1 MTAEDVLEIIAPAEW
16 TAPMVFN
23 SPHSGSLLPPDFL
36 NQVRLDHRSLRLS
49 EDCFV
54 DELFGGCIAAGA
66 PMLRALFSRSYI
78 DLNRE
83 PYELDQRMFFE
94 QLPRHFNMSSPRVAC
109 GLGTIPKVVAEGHD
123 IYRGRILLA
132 EALNRIECFY
142 RPYHRALSALL
153 NEAHRA
159 TGRVLLVDC
168 HSMPSSAV
176 SEIQAHNERRIDVV
190 LGDRYAASCDPLIAA
205 TAEDCLRNAGLNV
218 VRNRPYAGGFFTEN
232 QGHPRLG
239 RHALQV
245 EINRCL
251 YTDEGRQTKTAN
263 FNAMKDILETLAHT
277 LGTLLADQIPA
288 VDFQMAAE

>member
-1 MTAEDVLEIIAPAEW
+1 
-16 TAPMVFN
+16 
-23 SPHSGSLLPPDFL
+23 
-36 NQVRLDHRSLRLS
+36 
-49 EDCFV
+49 
-54 DELFGGCIAAGA
+54 
-66 PMLRALFSRSYI
+66 
-78 DLNRE
+78 
-83 PYELDQRMFFE
+83 
-94 QLPRHFNMSSPRVAC
+94 
-109 GLGTIPKVVAEGHD
+109 
-123 IYRGRILLA
+123 
-132 EALNRIECFY
+132 
-142 RPYHRALSALL
+142 
-153 NEAHRA
+153 
-159 TGRVLLVDC
+159 
-168 HSMPSSAV
+168 MPSSAV